1 MYENKQEKKNKHSK
15 KSILY
20 FSRNPQY
27 AITKYFE
34 NEKTASHKK
43 MCKENRG

>member
-1 MYENKQEKKNKHSK
+1 MYENKQGKKINTAKNLFC
-15 KSILY
+15 IL
-20 FSRNPQY
+20 SRNSQY
-27 AITKYFE
+27 AVTKYFE